1 MLSLVDKLCERR
13 SLSVDEYERLVA
25 GRTPELAE
33 ELARRAVA
41 ERKRVWGTKVFA
53 RGLIEVSSY
62 CVNDCYYCG
71 IRRSNRQV
79 ARYRLSPERILA
91 CAEEGYGLGFRA
103 FVLQGGEDP
112 WFSDERLCDIVAR
125 VRSTHPDCAVTLSM
139 GERSRA
145 SYQALHDAGAE
156 RYLLRHETANPLHYR
171 RLHPP
176 EMSFERRMRCLED
189 LRDIGYAVGI
199 GFMVG
204 SPYQQPR
211 DLAMDLKLVEE
222 FGPQM
227 CGIGPFVAHH
237 ATPFASQESGSL
249 ELTCYLLSIIRLI
262 GPGILLPAT
271 TALGSIH
278 PQGREKGIMS
288 GANVVMPNL
297 SPADVRKDYELYDGK
312 ICTGEEA
319 AECRGCLA
327 ARMRSIGYEIVVDRG
342 DPVDE
347 RRIP

>member
-91 CAEEGYGLGFRA
+91 CAEEGYGLGFRT

-125 VRSTHPDCAVTLSM
+125 VRSAHPDCAVTLSM

-189 LRDIGYAVGI
+189 IRDIGYAVGI

-237 ATPFASQESGSL
+237 ATPFASQESDSL

>member
-13 SLSVDEYERLVA
+13 SLSVDEYERLIA

-53 RGLIEVSSY
+53 RGLIEVSSH

-71 IRRSNRQV
+71 IRRSNKQA

-91 CAEEGYGLGFRA
+91 CAEEGYGLGFRT

-112 WFSDERLCDIVAR
+112 WFSDERLCDIVASI
-125 VRSTHPDCAVTLSM
+125 RSAHPDCAVTLSM

-204 SPYQQPR
+204 SPYQTPH

-262 GPGILLPAT
+262 SPGILLPAT

-297 SPADVRKDYELYDGK
+297 SPVDVRKDYELYDGK

-347 RRIP
+347 RRIQ

>member
-91 CAEEGYGLGFRA
+91 CAEEGYGLGFRT
-103 FVLQGGEDP
+103 FVLQGGEDA

-125 VRSTHPDCAVTLSM
+125 VRSAHPDCAVTLSM

-189 LRDIGYAVGI
+189 IRDIGYAVGI

-297 SPADVRKDYELYDGK
+297 TPADVRKDYELYDGK

>member
-1 MLSLVDKLCERR
+1 MFSLVDKLCERR
-13 SLSVDEYERLVA
+13 SLSVDEYERLIA

-91 CAEEGYGLGFRA
+91 CAEEGYGLGFRT

-125 VRSTHPDCAVTLSM
+125 VRSAHPDCAVTLSM

>member
-91 CAEEGYGLGFRA
+91 CAEEGYGLGFRT

-125 VRSTHPDCAVTLSM
+125 VRSAHPDCAVTLSM

-176 EMSFERRMRCLED
+176 EMSFERRMRCLEGI
-189 LRDIGYAVGI
+189 RDIGYAVGI

>member
-13 SLSVDEYERLVA
+13 SLSVDEYERLIA

-41 ERKRVWGTKVFA
+41 ERKRVWGTKVFV
-53 RGLIEVSSY
+53 RGLIEVSSH

-71 IRRSNRQV
+71 IRRSNKQA

-91 CAEEGYGLGFRA
+91 CAEEGYGFGFRT

-125 VRSTHPDCAVTLSM
+125 IRSAHPDCAVTLSM

-204 SPYQQPR
+204 SPYQIPH

-262 GPGILLPAT
+262 SPGILLPAT

-297 SPADVRKDYELYDGK
+297 SPVDVRKDYELYDGK

-347 RRIP
+347 RRIQ

>member
-91 CAEEGYGLGFRA
+91 CAEEGYGLGFRT

-125 VRSTHPDCAVTLSM
+125 VRSAHPDCAVTLSM
-139 GERSRA
+139 GERSCA

-189 LRDIGYAVGI
+189 IRDIGYAVGI

>member
-13 SLSVDEYERLVA
+13 SLSVDEYERLIA

-41 ERKRVWGTKVFA
+41 ERKRVWGTKVFV
-53 RGLIEVSSY
+53 RGLIEVSSH

-71 IRRSNRQV
+71 IRRSNKQA

-91 CAEEGYGLGFRA
+91 CAEEGYGLGFRT

-125 VRSTHPDCAVTLSM
+125 IRSAHPDCAVTLSM

-204 SPYQQPR
+204 SPYQTPH

-262 GPGILLPAT
+262 SPGILLPAT

-297 SPADVRKDYELYDGK
+297 SPVDVRKDYELYDGK
-312 ICTGEEA
+312 ICTGEET

-327 ARMRSIGYEIVVDRG
+327 ARTRSIGYEIVVDRG

-347 RRIP
+347 RRIQ

>member
-62 CVNDCYYCG
+62 CVNDCCYCG

-91 CAEEGYGLGFRA
+91 CAEEGYGLGFRT

-125 VRSTHPDCAVTLSM
+125 VRSAHPDCAVTLSM

-189 LRDIGYAVGI
+189 IRDIGYAVGI

>member
-13 SLSVDEYERLVA
+13 SLSVDEYARLVA

-91 CAEEGYGLGFRA
+91 CAEEGYGLGFRT

-125 VRSTHPDCAVTLSM
+125 VRSAHPDCAVTLSM

-204 SPYQQPR
+204 SPYQRPR

>member
-91 CAEEGYGLGFRA
+91 CAEEGYGLGFRT

-327 ARMRSIGYEIVVDRG
+327 ARMRSIGYEIVVDGG

>member
-1 MLSLVDKLCERR
+1 M
-13 SLSVDEYERLVA
+13 
-25 GRTPELAE
+25 
-33 ELARRAVA
+33 
-41 ERKRVWGTKVFA
+41 FA

-91 CAEEGYGLGFRA
+91 CAEEGYGLGFRT

>member
-62 CVNDCYYCG
+62 CVNDCYY

-91 CAEEGYGLGFRA
+91 CAEEGYGLGFRT

>member
-13 SLSVDEYERLVA
+13 SLSVDEYERLIA

-41 ERKRVWGTKVFA
+41 ERKRVWGTKVFV
-53 RGLIEVSSY
+53 RGLIEVSSH
-62 CVNDCYYCG
+62 CANDCYYCG
-71 IRRSNRQV
+71 IRRSNKRA

-91 CAEEGYGLGFRA
+91 CAEEGYGLGFRT

-112 WFSDERLCDIVAR
+112 WFSDERLCDIVASI
-125 VRSTHPDCAVTLSM
+125 RSAHPDCAVTLSM

-199 GFMVG
+199 GFMVE
-204 SPYQQPR
+204 SPYQTPH

-262 GPGILLPAT
+262 SPGILLPAT

-297 SPADVRKDYELYDGK
+297 SPVDVRKDYELYDGK

-347 RRIP
+347 RRIQ

>member
-13 SLSVDEYERLVA
+13 SLSVDEYERLIA

-91 CAEEGYGLGFRA
+91 CAEEGYGLGFRT

-125 VRSTHPDCAVTLSM
+125 VRSAHPDCAVTLSM
-139 GERSRA
+139 GERTRA

>member
-91 CAEEGYGLGFRA
+91 CAEEGYGLGFRT

-171 RLHPP
+171 RRHPP

>member
-71 IRRSNRQV
+71 IRGSNRQV

-91 CAEEGYGLGFRA
+91 CAEEGYGLGFRT

>member
-91 CAEEGYGLGFRA
+91 CAEEGYGLGFRT

-125 VRSTHPDCAVTLSM
+125 VRSTHPDCA
-139 GERSRA
+139 
-145 SYQALHDAGAE
+145 E

-171 RLHPP
+171 RRHPP

-319 AECRGCLA
+319 AECRGGLA

>member
-1 MLSLVDKLCERR
+1 MFSLVDKLCERR
-13 SLSVDEYERLVA
+13 SLSVDEYERLIA

-71 IRRSNRQV
+71 IRRSNRQA

-91 CAEEGYGLGFRA
+91 CAEEGYGLGFRT

-125 VRSTHPDCAVTLSM
+125 IRSVHPDCAVTLSM

-176 EMSFERRMRCLED
+176 EMSFERRMCCLED

>member
-1 MLSLVDKLCERR
+1 MLFLVDKLCERR
-13 SLSVDEYERLVA
+13 SLSVDEYERLIA

-41 ERKRVWGTKVFA
+41 ERKRVWGTKVFV
-53 RGLIEVSSY
+53 RGLIEVSSH

-71 IRRSNRQV
+71 IRRSNRQA

-91 CAEEGYGLGFRA
+91 CAEEGYGLGFRT

-112 WFSDERLCDIVAR
+112 WFSDERLCDIVASI
-125 VRSTHPDCAVTLSM
+125 RSAHPDCAVTLSM

-204 SPYQQPR
+204 SPYQTPH

-262 GPGILLPAT
+262 SPGILLPAT

-297 SPADVRKDYELYDGK
+297 SPVDVRKDYELYDGK

-347 RRIP
+347 RRIQ

>member
-91 CAEEGYGLGFRA
+91 CAEEGYGLGFRT

-271 TALGSIH
+271 TALGSLH

>member
-91 CAEEGYGLGFRA
+91 CAEEGYGLGFRT

-125 VRSTHPDCAVTLSM
+125 VRSAPPDCAVTLSM
-139 GERSRA
+139 GERRRA

-189 LRDIGYAVGI
+189 IRDIGYAVGI

>member
-41 ERKRVWGTKVFA
+41 ARKRVWGTKVFA

-91 CAEEGYGLGFRA
+91 CAEEGYGLGFRT

-125 VRSTHPDCAVTLSM
+125 VRSAHPDCAVTLSM

-189 LRDIGYAVGI
+189 IRDIGYAVGI

>member
-91 CAEEGYGLGFRA
+91 CAEEGYGLGFRT

-189 LRDIGYAVGI
+189 IRDIGYAVGI

>member
-13 SLSVDEYERLVA
+13 SLSVDEYERLIA

-71 IRRSNRQV
+71 IRRSNRQA

-91 CAEEGYGLGFRA
+91 CTEEGYGLGFRT

-125 VRSTHPDCAVTLSM
+125 IRSAHPDCAVTLSM

-204 SPYQQPR
+204 SPYQTPH

-262 GPGILLPAT
+262 GPGIFLPAT
-271 TALGSIH
+271 TALGSVH

-297 SPADVRKDYELYDGK
+297 SPVDVRKDYELYDGK

>member
-71 IRRSNRQV
+71 IRRPNRQV
-79 ARYRLSPERILA
+79 ARYRLSPERILV
-91 CAEEGYGLGFRA
+91 CAEEGYGLGFRT

-125 VRSTHPDCAVTLSM
+125 VRSAHPDCAVTLSM

-189 LRDIGYAVGI
+189 IRDIGYAVGI
-199 GFMVG
+199 GFIVG

-297 SPADVRKDYELYDGK
+297 SPVDVRKDYELYDGK

>member
-1 MLSLVDKLCERR
+1 MLFLVDKLCERR

-91 CAEEGYGLGFRA
+91 CAEEGYGLGFRT

-125 VRSTHPDCAVTLSM
+125 VRSAHPDCAVTLSM